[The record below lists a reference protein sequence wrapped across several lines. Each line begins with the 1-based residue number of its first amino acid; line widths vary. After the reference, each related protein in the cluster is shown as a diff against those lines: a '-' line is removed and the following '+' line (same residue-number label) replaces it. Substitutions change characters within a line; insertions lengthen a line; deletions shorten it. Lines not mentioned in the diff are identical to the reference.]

1 MEIEHFTID
10 NIDEVAAMAAEIWG
24 KEQGANDPE
33 VARIFCGHLARYS
46 TYTTEFSLQ
55 ATDEDGLQAI
65 AFAWLP
71 DDTNDADVWLHNQLP
86 SMPEEARKTL
96 LTNERYL
103 KRTDEELLAM
113 MLPNSAKLSFFISRK
128 PGYGTPVLE
137 ALIELLGKRGIEWL
151 YLWTDCTCNWQYYT
165 KHGYEQI
172 GLGIAPEFSTIDE
185 DYIYRMFRKRIV

>member
-1 MEIEHFTID
+1 MEIKHFSKD
-10 NIDEVAAMAAEIWG
+10 RIDEVAAMAAEVWG
-24 KEQGANDPE
+24 KEQGASTPE
-33 VARIFCGHLARYS
+33 VARIFCRHLARYS
-46 TYTTEFSLQ
+46 TYTTKLSLQ

-71 DDTNDADVWLHNQLP
+71 GDTNDADTWLREQLP
-86 SMPEEARKTL
+86 MMTEEVRKTL

-103 KRTDEELLAM
+103 KRTDEELQAM

-137 ALIELLGKRGIEWL
+137 ALIDLLRKRGIEWL
-151 YLWTDCTCNWQYYT
+151 YLWTDCTCNWQYYP

-172 GLGIAPEFSTIDE
+172 GQGIAPEFSTADG
-185 DYIYRMFRKRIV
+185 DYIYRMFCKRIG